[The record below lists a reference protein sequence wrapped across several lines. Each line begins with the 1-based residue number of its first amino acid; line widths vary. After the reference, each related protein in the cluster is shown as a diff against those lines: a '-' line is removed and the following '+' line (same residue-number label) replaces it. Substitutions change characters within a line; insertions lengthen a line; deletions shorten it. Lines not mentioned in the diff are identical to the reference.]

1 MKNRIFATIAT
12 IVLTICTV
20 KAQISDMA
28 FTRMDASDGLNDN
41 RVQHI
46 MQLPDGR
53 MAVTTRGNINLY
65 DGAQFRYI
73 HGSEDCEQELKEY
86 SGAYHVYVDGE
97 DRLWVKNW
105 FKVKCFC
112 LKHDR
117 YINDFD
123 SLYASLGIE
132 DEEIT
137 DLFVDSGKHLWVVTP
152 THIVNTTTGFRIERK
167 PGDAS
172 LQDIERHEGESFL
185 FYSTSEVRGYD
196 KGGARLYGR
205 SA

>member
-73 HGSEDCEQELKEY
+73 HGSEECE
-86 SGAYHVYVDGE
+86 
-97 DRLWVKNW
+97 
-105 FKVKCFC
+105 
-112 LKHDR
+112 
-117 YINDFD
+117 
-123 SLYASLGIE
+123 
-132 DEEIT
+132 
-137 DLFVDSGKHLWVVTP
+137 
-152 THIVNTTTGFRIERK
+152 
-167 PGDAS
+167 
-172 LQDIERHEGESFL
+172 
-185 FYSTSEVRGYD
+185 
-196 KGGARLYGR
+196 
-205 SA
+205 

>member
-73 HGSEDCEQELKEY
+73 HGSERKRC
-86 SGAYHVYVDGE
+86 
-97 DRLWVKNW
+97 R
-105 FKVKCFC
+105 
-112 LKHDR
+112 
-117 YINDFD
+117 
-123 SLYASLGIE
+123 SLEARGCAKS
-132 DEEIT
+132 
-137 DLFVDSGKHLWVVTP
+137 
-152 THIVNTTTGFRIERK
+152 
-167 PGDAS
+167 
-172 LQDIERHEGESFL
+172 ESEFSMGTAATCP
-185 FYSTSEVRGYD
+185 FNNV
-196 KGGARLYGR
+196 
-205 SA
+205 